1 MISAHVARITIYP
14 IKALDGVPVAE
25 ARVLPSGALEH
36 DREWAI
42 VTTNGEIVN
51 GRRTP
56 LVHRLR
62 SSYDASFEQVKING
76 TTFTIGDKALNT
88 FLSDY
93 FGERVAL
100 RRFPR
105 GTPDHL
111 RRMPGPSIVST
122 ATLTEVASWS
132 NVSVDEI
139 RRRFRITLEIDG
151 VPPFWEDQ
159 LVRTTHATNVR
170 IGDTRVSVMEHCA
183 RCVVPS
189 RNPHSGDAIAGFQ
202 KTFLT
207 RRREQLPEW
216 SDRAAFPHF
225 YHLGVLTRAEGEVIR
240 VGDELIVEG
249 AGARPSVLA
258 PLRRLRKRLTFRP
271 R

>member
-1 MISAHVARITIYP
+1 MTPHISRIRLYP
-14 IKALDGVPVAE
+14 IKALDGVPVTE

-42 VTTNGEIVN
+42 VTTAGEIVN

-62 SSYDASFEQVKING
+62 SSYDASFEHVTING
-76 TTFTIGDKALNT
+76 TTFRIGDEALDA

-100 RRFPR
+100 RHFPR

-111 RRMPGPSIVST
+111 KRMPGPSIVSA

-151 VPPFWEDQ
+151 VAPFWEDQ
-159 LVRTTHATNVR
+159 LVRTAHATNVR

-189 RNPHSGDAIAGFQ
+189 RNPDSGDAIAGFQ
-202 KTFLT
+202 KAFLM

-216 SDRAAFPHF
+216 SEQAAFPHF
-225 YHLGVLTRAEGEVIR
+225 YHLGVLTRAEGDAIR
-240 VGDELIVEG
+240 VGDDLVVEG
-249 AGARPSVLA
+249 PGARPSVLA